1 MAKYELT
8 VTHHYKDNEK
18 APGAKE
24 LQNYVDGVLSASLQG
39 WDAVSA
45 TLMVSDSK
53 LKAAMYSGQVFNMKA
68 KQDGEKHRQWPW
80 RCSAEEEPTIEDT
93 IDTIIAA
100 EYDPKF
106 GWNNIGEYNY
116 DSDRKIFW
124 DNQEIPVELK
134 VGPNVWWRTVQEPDF
149 VPPQN
154 KPITNK
160 NR

>member
-80 RCSAEEEPTIEDT
+80 CCSADQTPDVGYEDV
-93 IDTIIAA
+93 IIAA
-100 EYDPKF
+100 EYDPRF
-106 GWNNIGEYNY
+106 GWHNVGSYEY
-116 DSDRKIFW
+116 DQERKLFIFE
-124 DNQEIPVELK
+124 DDENPIILK
-134 VGPNVWWRTVQEPDF
+134 PGPNVWWRFVQLPDF
-149 VPPQN
+149 VPPS
-154 KPITNK
+154 ITDK
-160 NR
+160 TDKI

>member
-24 LQNYVDGVLSASLQG
+24 LQNYIDGVLSASLQK

-53 LKAAMYSGQVFNMKA
+53 LKAAMYSGQVFNTKA

-80 RCSAEEEPTIEDT
+80 RCSVEEEPTIEDT
-93 IDTIIAA
+93 VDTVIAA
-100 EYDPKF
+100 EYDPEF
-106 GWNNIGEYNY
+106 GWNSIGEYNY
-116 DSDRKIFW
+116 DRDRKIFW
-124 DNQEIPVELK
+124 DNQEIPVELE

-149 VPPQN
+149 VPPS
-154 KPITNK
+154 ITDK
-160 NR
+160 TDKI

>member
-45 TLMVSDSK
+45 TLMVSDSE
-53 LKAAMYSGQVFNMKA
+53 LKAAMYSGQVFNTKA

-80 RCSAEEEPTIEDT
+80 CCSADQTPDVGYEDV
-93 IDTIIAA
+93 IIAA
-100 EYDPKF
+100 EYDPRF
-106 GWNNIGEYNY
+106 GWHNVGSYEY
-116 DSDRKIFW
+116 DQERKLFISE
-124 DNQEIPVELK
+124 DDENPIILK
-134 VGPNVWWRTVQEPDF
+134 PGQSVWWRFVQLPDF

-160 NR
+160 NE

>member
-1 MAKYELT
+1 MANYELT

-45 TLMVSDSK
+45 TLMVSDSE
-53 LKAAMYSGQVFNMKA
+53 LKAAMYSGQVFNTKA
-68 KQDGEKHRQWPW
+68 KQDAEKHRQWPW
-80 RCSAEEEPTIEDT
+80 RCSADEEPTGFATPEV
-93 IDTIIAA
+93 IIAGLY
-100 EYDPKF
+100 EPEI
-106 GWNNIGEYNY
+106 GWVGVGEYNY

-124 DNQEIPVELK
+124 NNEEIPAELE

-160 NR
+160 NE